1 MLAVST
7 PSFEIPLQKKVVYKY
22 IIHNAVAMRRC
33 AYILPTYTYFTSRV
47 PSTDIVCICCLFSD
61 RPPLILMA
69 FFQKMMLEFFRA
81 IILDDALKR
90 NGEKEGHRRLGTLRQ
105 KCCVY
110 SLTFNCR
117 NLFFWI
123 RDKDDDVAASICIG
137 TFIYNTCMVSKPV
150 VAVNKFLRQ
159 KRQLQHI

>member
-1 MLAVST
+1 MCQRILL
-7 PSFEIPLQKKVVYKY
+7 ILQVGCQALMY
-22 IIHNAVAMRRC
+22 
-33 AYILPTYTYFTSRV
+33 AYAA
-47 PSTDIVCICCLFSD
+47 CG

-90 NGEKEGHRRLGTLRQ
+90 NGEKEGGGHRRLGTLRQ

-137 TFIYNTCMVSKPV
+137 TFIYNACIGK
-150 VAVNKFLRQ
+150 VNPWWRSTNFCAKKGNFNIFSEVHEAHQFNCGKYFKYL
-159 KRQLQHI
+159 L